1 MKRKVPTVLIIDDD
15 DDIRELM
22 KIVLEGDGYRV
33 NVAANGF
40 DAFKQLETGSRPALI
55 LLDLMM
61 PGMDGEEFLRKM
73 HASGFAKIPV
83 VIMSGYSGGQK
94 VSRELY
100 GVSCLMK
107 PVELDELLK
116 TVRRMARV
124 AS

>member
-1 MKRKVPTVLIIDDD
+1 MKRKVPTVLIVEDD

-22 KIVLEGDGYRV
+22 KIVLEGDGYNV

-40 DAFKQLETGSRPALI
+40 DALEQLQAGSRPALI

-73 HASGFAKIPV
+73 HASRFAKIPV
-83 VIMSGYSGGQK
+83 VIMSGHGGGQK
-94 VSRELY
+94 ASRELY

-107 PVELDELLK
+107 PVELDELLQ
-116 TVRRMARV
+116 TVRRMVPA
-124 AS
+124 A